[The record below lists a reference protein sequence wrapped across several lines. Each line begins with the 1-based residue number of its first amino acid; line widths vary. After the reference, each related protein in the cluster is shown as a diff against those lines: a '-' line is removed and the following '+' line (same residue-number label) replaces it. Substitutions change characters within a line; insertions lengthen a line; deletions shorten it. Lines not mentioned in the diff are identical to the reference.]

1 MRDSSITELIK
12 QPRLLDS
19 RESVR
24 RAAGI
29 IRASDGSRALVVRD
43 GHIAGIVTEHAITS
57 AIAQADD
64 PDAVLDAPVDSLV
77 EPYPIYLST
86 SVSARDAAKLFAEQG
101 VDMLPVVDG
110 WGALRGVVY
119 RKDVMGMLSRNL
131 RPPAVGGMATPLG
144 VYLTT
149 GSISGGAGSIGLYLT
164 GISLG
169 VMMIVAKI
177 LGDALIV
184 KLRMLATHSLPP
196 QVNSKLMLS
205 GTYEIAAAAVSIGIM
220 LMLLRLSPLAGYHA
234 AEHMTVHAIE
244 RGEDLTPDVVRRMP
258 RIHPRCGTNILAALS
273 VFVLI
278 TAQFPGEIAA
288 LIAVVV
294 VILGRKALGDWMQA
308 VFTTKPP
315 TDRQLKNGIAAG
327 EEILDR
333 FHEHPNR
340 QVYGFARI
348 WNMGFLQAAA
358 GMTTVLV
365 AVYLIGTL
373 FPKLPV
379 RL

>member
-1 MRDSSITELIK
+1 MPDSSITELIK
-12 QPRLLDS
+12 QPRVIDS

-29 IRASDGSRALVVRD
+29 IQASDGSRALVVED
-43 GHIAGIVTEHAITS
+43 GRIAGIVTEEAITS
-57 AIAQADD
+57 ALAQADD
-64 PDAVLDAPVDSLV
+64 PKAVLDAPVDSLV
-77 EPYPIYLST
+77 EPYPIYVSM
-86 SVSARDAAKLFAEQG
+86 SVSARDAAKLFAEYG

-110 WGALRGVVY
+110 WGGLRGVVY
-119 RKDVMGMLSRNL
+119 RKDVVGMLSRNL

-149 GSISGGAGSIGLYLT
+149 GSMSAGAGSIGLYLT

-169 VMMIVAKI
+169 IMMIVAKV

-184 KLRMLATHSLPP
+184 KLRILATRFLAP
-196 QVNSKLMLS
+196 QISSKLMLS
-205 GTYEIAAAAVSIGIM
+205 GSYEIAAAAISIGVM
-220 LMLLRLSPLAGYHA
+220 LVLLRLSPLAGYHA

-244 RGEDLTPDVVRRMP
+244 HGEDLKPEIVRRMP
-258 RIHPRCGTNILAALS
+258 RVHPRCGTNILAALS

-288 LIAVVV
+288 LVAVVV
-294 VILGRKALGDWMQA
+294 VILGRRALGDWMQA

-327 EEILDR
+327 EEILER
-333 FHEHPNR
+333 FNEHPNR

-365 AVYLIGTL
+365 AVYVIGYL
-373 FPKLPV
+373 FPKLRV
-379 RL
+379 LL

>member
-1 MRDSSITELIK
+1 MPDSSITELIK
-12 QPRLLDS
+12 QPRILDS

-24 RAAGI
+24 RAAGV

-43 GHIAGIVTEHAITS
+43 GHIAGIVSEE
-57 AIAQADD
+57 AIAAALAQAED
-64 PDAVLDAPVDSLV
+64 PEAILDAPVDSLV
-77 EPYPIYLST
+77 EPYPIYVST
-86 SVSARDAAKLFAEQG
+86 SVSARDAAKLFAEHG

-119 RKDVMGMLSRNL
+119 RKDVVGMLSRNL

-149 GSISGGAGSIGLYLT
+149 GSVSGGAGSIGLYLT
-164 GISLG
+164 GITLG
-169 VMMIVAKI
+169 VMMIIARFA
-177 LGDALIV
+177 GDALIGR
-184 KLRMLATHSLPP
+184 LRVLAMHHLTP
-196 QVNSKLMLS
+196 QINSRLALT
-205 GTYEIAAAAVSIGIM
+205 GAWDIAVAAISIGIM
-220 LMLLRLSPLAGYHA
+220 LILLRFSPLAGYHA

-244 RGEDLTPDVVRRMP
+244 RGEDLTPDAVRRMP
-258 RIHPRCGTNILAALS
+258 RVHPRCGTNILAALS

-294 VILGRKALGDWMQA
+294 VILGRRALGDWMQA

-315 TDRQLKNGIAAG
+315 TNRQLANGIAAG
-327 EEILDR
+327 QQILER

-340 QVYGFARI
+340 QVYGFARM
-348 WNMGFLQAAA
+348 WNMGFLQAVA

-365 AVYLIGTL
+365 AVYVIGKL
-373 FPKLPV
+373 FPKLPA
-379 RL
+379 LL